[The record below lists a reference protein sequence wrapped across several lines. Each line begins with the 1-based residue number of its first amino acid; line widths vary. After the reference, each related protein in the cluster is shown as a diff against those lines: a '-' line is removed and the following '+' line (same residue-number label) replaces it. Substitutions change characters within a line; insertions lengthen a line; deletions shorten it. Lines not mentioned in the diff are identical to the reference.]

1 VFVQRVVVIFDSCC
15 LLFVSADR
23 SVSKS
28 PYEGRINM
36 YTWDGDIESNG
47 AAAPHVFF
55 WHGDVELTSTT
66 ILYLGSMHRPRLY
79 EEEDEDEEDE
89 DEDEDGDEDDEYA
102 DEAGRGGEL

>member
-1 VFVQRVVVIFDSCC
+1 MFVQRVVVIFDSCC

-47 AAAPHVFF
+47 AAAPRDAQGGFT
-55 WHGDVELTSTT
+55 W
-66 ILYLGSMHRPRLY
+66 
-79 EEEDEDEEDE
+79 EDT
-89 DEDEDGDEDDEYA
+89 GA
-102 DEAGRGGEL
+102 MCK